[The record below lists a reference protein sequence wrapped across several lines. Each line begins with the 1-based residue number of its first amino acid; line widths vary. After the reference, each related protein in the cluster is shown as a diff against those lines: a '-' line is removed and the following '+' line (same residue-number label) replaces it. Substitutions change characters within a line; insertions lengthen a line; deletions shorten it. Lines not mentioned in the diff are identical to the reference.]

1 MIADIQVKV
10 YTGAQGNTLPLRMFH
25 QLYSEKID
33 KPRVPKLDVGKDR
46 RITLTAYGGRI
57 LPHYGMVTLHCE
69 VKMDIK
75 AKINLVDDLRK
86 YYPDQFDMI
95 GEFPDT
101 YHIILNKEAQPV
113 IHAPTMCLIHLRDE
127 LEKELTKV
135 DELTDWVS
143 SLVMSRK

>member
-1 MIADIQVKV
+1 MV
-10 YTGAQGNTLPLRMFH
+10 TLPC
-25 QLYSEKID
+25 QYKD
-33 KPRVPKLDVGKDR
+33 KEWESTEFFITDVDEPAILGMPSSVKFKL
-46 RITLTAYGGRI
+46 
-57 LPHYGMVTLHCE
+57 VTLHCE

-113 IHAPTMCLIHLRDE
+113 IHTPI
-127 LEKELTKV
+127 K
-135 DELTDWVS
+135 
-143 SLVMSRK
+143 